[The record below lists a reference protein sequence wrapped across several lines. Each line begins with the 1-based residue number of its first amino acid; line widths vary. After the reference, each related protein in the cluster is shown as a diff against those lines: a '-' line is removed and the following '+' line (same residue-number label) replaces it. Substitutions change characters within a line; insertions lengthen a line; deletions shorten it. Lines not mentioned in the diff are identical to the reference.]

1 MSSSCF
7 PGQVHTN
14 EFKEYLMMRLQYVT
28 YDYWSQE
35 FTNQISTVR
44 NLSGLRKKS
53 LNRQKKNNICE
64 TALREICGH
73 RIKNSTSCRNKYN
86 AFQFLKDVVET
97 QITNNYKSHTMYD
110 SKK

>member
-1 MSSSCF
+1 MSSSCS
-7 PGQVHTN
+7 PGQVHAN

-110 SKK
+110 LKK